1 MTTEIS
7 LALIGL
13 AKTLIE
19 NIAPILGAVGALGAL
34 WVSIRNNRALKQNQM
49 EVTKVAATVKLRDD
63 EIDLLKTGAFRMGHL
78 AGQKYVKE
86 SDFSKLEDQ

>member
-1 MTTEIS
+1 MSDDIA

-13 AKTLIE
+13 MKTLVE

-34 WVSIRNNRALKQNQM
+34 WVSIRNNRALKRNEM

-78 AGQKYVKE
+78 AGQKYVKD
-86 SDFSKLEDQ
+86 SDFSKLEDK